1 MEGKRL
7 DETEQSRFAV
17 AVTARFV
24 AVVDFDTLNQRIGRL
39 LFTYVPCE
47 NVIDGMREMISRGYF
62 SGI

>member
-7 DETEQSRFAV
+7 DETEEARFDV

-24 AVVDFDTLNQRIGRL
+24 AVVDFDTLNQRFGRL